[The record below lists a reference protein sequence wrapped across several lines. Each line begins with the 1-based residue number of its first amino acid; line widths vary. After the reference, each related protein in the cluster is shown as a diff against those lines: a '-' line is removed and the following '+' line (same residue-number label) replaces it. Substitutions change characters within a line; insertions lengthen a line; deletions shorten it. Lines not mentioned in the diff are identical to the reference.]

1 MDRTV
6 RPVPQHPVRQRH
18 PQRLPRHRPA
28 PGQQRPERPAGAV
41 LAEDRADGLFQ
52 SQQCHRGRHLR
63 LVYRSGRAAVPNLL
77 RPHQR
82 RRRGPDDMEQALR
95 SLQRHR
101 QPPAFAQ
108 PAARRVP
115 GRAAQWLHRH
125 RRPRAAILP
134 LPHERLPEQH
144 PLCLHRRPFRRGH
157 RGRRAGLPGSPG

>member
-1 MDRTV
+1 MNRAV

-41 LAEDRADGLFQ
+41 LAEDRADGLSSLNNVTVDGIFG
-52 SQQCHRGRHLR
+52 S
-63 LVYRSGRAAVPNLL
+63 STAAAVRRFQLL

-108 PAARRVP
+108 PAPAST
-115 GRAAQWLHRH
+115 RACCAGAHRH
-125 RRPRAAILP
+125 RRPGAAILP
-134 LPHERLPEQH
+134 LPHERLPSSI
-144 PLCLHRRPFRRGH
+144 PLFPLMAVSARPPRPPCG
-157 RGRRAGLPGSPG
+157 PISGSPG